1 MSVHDTHTPVET
13 VGRGDYDYKKPELL
27 LPAGDLETLKVAFHF
42 GADAVYLGGSRYGLR
57 AKAGNFS
64 SEDMLSAVAFAHE
77 REKKVYVT
85 VNIYAHNGDLDGLS
99 EYFAELSDIGPDAV
113 LVSDPGVFVMAKRY
127 APDIPIHVS
136 TQANTTNYE
145 AASFWYDQG
154 ATRVVTARELSL
166 SEIRGLRE
174 HIPSDMEIESFVHG
188 SMCISYSGRCL
199 LSSYMTGRDA
209 NRGACTHPC
218 RWKYKLYGRQENGA
232 APDGD
237 DNMANGPNSDTKDI
251 QSDVD
256 LAVCEDSRPGEYFP
270 VEEDERGTYI
280 FSSKDIS
287 MIGHIDELIDAGV
300 DSFKIEGRMKN
311 ALYVATVARAYRA
324 AIDECVADREAYRS
338 HRDLYEKEIMATTY
352 RPFGTGFYY
361 GNPSAEGQIYDTTT
375 YITGYTYLGII
386 RDVDESG
393 RGFFIQKNK
402 FSVGEEIELISP
414 GLETRKLK
422 VIGLYDEDDNPQ
434 DSCPHAGQKLYLD
447 VDGRLSS
454 GDIIRRKENK

>member
-1 MSVHDTHTPVET
+1 MIYMSVHDTHTPVESF
-13 VGRGDYDYKKPELL
+13 GRGDYDYKKPELL
-27 LPAGDLETLKVAFHF
+27 LPAGDMETLRVAVHF

-64 SEDMLSAVAFAHE
+64 SEDMREAVAFAHE
-77 REKKVYVT
+77 RGKKIYVT
-85 VNIYAHNGDLDGLS
+85 VNIYAHNGDLEGLA
-99 EYFAELSDIGPDAV
+99 EYYKELSDIGPDA
-113 LVSDPGVFVMAKRY
+113 LLISDPGVFALAKRH
-127 APDIPIHVS
+127 APDIPIHIS

-145 AASFWYDQG
+145 AAGFWYEQG

-166 SEIRGLRE
+166 TEIRGLRE
-174 HIPSDMEIESFVHG
+174 HIPEDMEIESFVHG

-218 RWKYKLYGRQENGA
+218 RWKYHVME
-232 APDGD
+232 
-237 DNMANGPNSDTKDI
+237 
-251 QSDVD
+251 
-256 LAVCEDSRPGEYFP
+256 ESRPGEYFP

-324 AIDECVADREAYRS
+324 AIDECVTDREAYRA
-338 HRDLYEKEIMATTY
+338 HIDRYEKEITATTY

-386 RDVDESG
+386 REVDESG

-402 FSVGEEIELISP
+402 FSVGEKIEVIGP
-414 GLETRKLK
+414 GLETKEVL
-422 VIGLYDEDDNPQ
+422 VTGLFDEENNRRE
-434 DSCPHAGQKLYLD
+434 SCPHAGERLFLE
-447 VDGRLSS
+447 VDGGLNA
-454 GDIIRRKENK
+454 GDIIRRKEINDCEEVMR